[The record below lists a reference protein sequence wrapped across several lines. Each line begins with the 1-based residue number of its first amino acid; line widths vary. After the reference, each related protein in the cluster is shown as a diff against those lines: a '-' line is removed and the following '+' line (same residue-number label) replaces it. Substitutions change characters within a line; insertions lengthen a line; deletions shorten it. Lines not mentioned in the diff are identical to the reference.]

1 MIDIFFL
8 HGCICRESVE
18 NRYVPNA
25 GFFEDAVFEDPSTL
39 SSFQTSDSTE
49 GDCGT
54 SSAQQNNTDSIIGV
68 ESLDVNDLQAE
79 SVPALTTPNDD
90 ANDSTNEITAGVG
103 DLKLPDAGSADEP
116 NDQPNLSTADI
127 DSLLDK
133 CLLQALHTT
142 VKDKDL
148 PMPGSTL
155 W

>member
-1 MIDIFFL
+1 MTSVDY
-8 HGCICRESVE
+8 GCICRESAE

-25 GFFEDAVFEDPSTL
+25 GFFENAVFEDPSIS

-49 GDCGT
+49 GDGEI
-54 SSAQQNNTDSIIGV
+54 SIDQQSNNESNVGV
-68 ESLDVNDLQAE
+68 ESLAVNDPQVD
-79 SVPALTTPNDD
+79 SVPALTTSNNDE
-90 ANDSTNEITAGVG
+90 NNSTNEITASVG
-103 DLKLPDAGSADEP
+103 SLKLADAVSADEP
-116 NDQPNLSTADI
+116 NDQLSLSTADI